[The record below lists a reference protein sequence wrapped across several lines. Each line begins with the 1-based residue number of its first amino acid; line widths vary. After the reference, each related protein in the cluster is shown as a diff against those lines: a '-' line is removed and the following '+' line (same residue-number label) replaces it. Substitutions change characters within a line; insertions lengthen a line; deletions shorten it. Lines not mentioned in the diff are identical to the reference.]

1 MTIDNNHQEN
11 NPVIFKVLGS
21 GCKKCN
27 QLEANVEAA
36 CQALKLDASI
46 EHVRDFVVI
55 SSYGVLSTPA
65 LVLNEELLSS
75 GKLLTVEDIKT
86 MMKENIHVPEA

>member
-1 MTIDNNHQEN
+1 MTIASKNQEN
-11 NPVIFKVLGS
+11 NPVIFKALGS
-21 GCKKCN
+21 GCKNYN
-27 QLEANVEAA
+27 QQEANVEAA

-86 MMKENIHVPEA
+86 IMKEKINVPEA

>member
-1 MTIDNNHQEN
+1 MTIDNNHQAN

-21 GCKKCN
+21 GCKKCS

-65 LVLNEELLSS
+65 LVLNEELVSS
-75 GKLLTVEDIKT
+75 GNLLTVEDIKT
-86 MMKENIHVPEA
+86 IIKKKIHVPEA